1 MAEDKNPYLAKWLN
15 DDLTPQELEQFKKSE
30 EFDDYDKIV
39 KGLEYFDAPS
49 FDEEASL
56 AVTLQK
62 LQDQKKGKVIS
73 LKPFIYAISAA
84 ASILL
89 IIGLFFNKVSYTV
102 DLGTQL
108 SVILPDGSTADLN
121 AGSTLTYNRFFWS
134 QNREVQLDGEGLFKV
149 ETGNNFTVITDSGKI
164 EVLGTVF
171 NVKSRK
177 TIFEVACYEGKVSV
191 ETNSNQQQIIKKGEA
206 VSLKDNKLHK
216 TSISRSG
223 PLWKNGESL
232 FISIPLKEVLDE
244 LERQYNITFIRTNI
258 DENKLFSGGFLY
270 NNLDLALESVLVPM
284 NIEYVINGLSVKLSN
299 K

>member
-1 MAEDKNPYLAKWLN
+1 MAEDKDPYLAKWLN
-15 DDLTPQELEQFKKSE
+15 DDLTPQELEQFRKSE

-62 LQDQKKGKVIS
+62 LQHQEKGKVIR

-84 ASILL
+84 ASIVL
-89 IIGLFFNKVSYTV
+89 IIGLFFNKVTYTADIGSQMAV
-102 DLGTQL
+102 T
-108 SVILPDGSTADLN
+108 LPDGSKADLN
-121 AGSTLTYNRFFWS
+121 AGSSLSYNRFFWS
-134 QNREVQLDGEGLFKV
+134 QNRKIQLDGEGLFKV
-149 ETGNNFTVITDSGKI
+149 KTGNKFSVTTNSGNI
-164 EVLGTVF
+164 EVLGTIF

-177 TIFEVACYEGKVSV
+177 TIFEVACYEGKVRV
-191 ETNSNQQQIIKKGEA
+191 QTNTNQQQIIKKGEA
-206 VSLKDNKLHK
+206 VLLKNNKLNK
-216 TSISRSG
+216 TTISESE
-223 PLWKNGESL
+223 PLWKKGESL
-232 FISIPLKEVLDE
+232 FISTPLKEVLDE
-244 LERQYNITFIRTNI
+244 LQRQYNITFIRTKI

-284 NIEYVINGLSVKLSN
+284 NIEYVVNGTSIKLSN